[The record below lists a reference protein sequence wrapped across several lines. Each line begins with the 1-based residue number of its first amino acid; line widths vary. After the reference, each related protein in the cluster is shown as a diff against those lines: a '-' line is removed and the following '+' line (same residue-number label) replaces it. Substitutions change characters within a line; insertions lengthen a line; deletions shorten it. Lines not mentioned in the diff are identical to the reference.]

1 MTDTETPFARLAG
14 VLNALGLP
22 ALLLPV
28 EAENPV
34 EMLLVSVDEP
44 PLAPDQESRFVFQL
58 FFAGD
63 MLNQALHE
71 GGAAAPD
78 EADSVILQF
87 ILSLPV
93 EQPPVDLLSLYQLLS
108 VLNRI
113 LPVGS
118 FELNEAQQVYLRYGL
133 LAESKAGLTLPQ
145 VVEVLDLLRFFVLRM
160 SPGIEALIR
169 GEKTLEVVLPEIEQ
183 RLLESAQLAPSAG

>member
-28 EAENPV
+28 ETENPV

-63 MLNQALHE
+63 MLNQALQA

-87 ILSLPV
+87 ILSLPI

-113 LPVGS
+113 LPIGG

-160 SPGIEALIR
+160 APGIEALIR

-183 RLLESAQLAPSAG
+183 RLLESAQLTPVAG